1 MNGVT
6 VNARCADTK
15 YKLLIREKVT
25 VIRGQSGTGKTRL
38 IDIIRNTVPG
48 NPTYQ
53 VDVSHRLFISAPSA
67 SDLLRNSVESWKDTL
82 VFIDERIVD
91 SLGDYFCSLV
101 RESENYWVIIS
112 RNDDILRTI
121 PFSMFEAYEFVKTN
135 NVIVNKQIFSCDSR
149 TFGGK
154 FAVNTVTGFITE
166 DSVSGWHFFNKALPK
181 AVVKDSASSNTKVVS
196 TVVKHLGSS
205 ACILVLFDACAF
217 GPFLGDLL
225 SLDSNTLRNI
235 RNMGDKSYSELVE
248 YLGCLGYSLDP
259 MEESVDE
266 KKQHLRENGE
276 FLVDDII
283 ESRRA
288 SLALNRAGIYSVD
301 QLLSVEDVRCIP
313 GVGNVFSSI
322 ILSSL
327 REFSLGHN
335 EEEVI
340 STGNEILDKLV
351 DERNRLRVRKAA
363 LLVEQVEID
372 SKLSEINNSINSIGV
387 SYDKK

>member
-1 MNGVT
+1 MSFEELLKHSLKKELSDEDLN
-6 VNARCADTK
+6 TK
-15 YKLLIREKVT
+15 LSVLFGSFPERVEELYSVFKVRTIRDLLGIDFNDLVMEEKKGN
-25 VIRGQSGTGKTRL
+25 IHDLKF
-38 IDIIRNTVPG
+38 IRNCCHNFGFTLSG
-48 NPTYQ
+48 EY
-53 VDVSHRLFISAPSA
+53 
-67 SDLLRNSVESWKDTL
+67 SDLYISDEEALVPISSLDISKRCKNSLLR
-82 VFIDERIVD
+82 
-91 SLGDYFCSLV
+91 
-101 RESENYWVIIS
+101 
-112 RNDDILRTI
+112 
-121 PFSMFEAYEFVKTN
+121 
-135 NVIVNKQIFSCDSR
+135 
-149 TFGGK
+149 
-154 FAVNTVTGFITE
+154 
-166 DSVSGWHFFNKALPK
+166 SGR
-181 AVVKDSASSNTKVVS
+181 
-196 TVVKHLGSS
+196 
-205 ACILVLFDACAF
+205 CY
-217 GPFLGDLL
+217 FLGDLL

-248 YLGCLGYSLDP
+248 YLVCLGYSLDP

-351 DERNRLRVRKAA
+351 DERNRLRVRKAE
-363 LLVEQVEID
+363 LLVEQVELD
-372 SKLSEINNSINSIGV
+372 SKLSEINNSINNIGV
-387 SYDKK
+387 SYDKKKN

>member
-1 MNGVT
+1 MDGVT
-6 VNARCADTK
+6 INARCADTK

-53 VDVSHRLFISAPSA
+53 VNVSHRLFISAPSA
-67 SDLLRNSVESWKDTL
+67 ADLLRNSVESWKDTL
-82 VFIDERIVD
+82 VFVDERIVD

-101 RESENYWVIIS
+101 RESEAYWIIIS

-166 DSVSGWHFFNKALPK
+166 DSASGWYFFNKALPK
-181 AVVKDSASSNTKVVS
+181 AIVKDSASSNTKVVS
-196 TVVKHLGSS
+196 TVIKHLGSS

-225 SLDSNTLRNI
+225 SLLDMPEYKQSDICFYAMESFEWFLLHSLQLKHLPKVQDVLSNPYKYAYHPKYITYE
-235 RNMGDKSYSELVE
+235 GFY
-248 YLGCLGYSLDP
+248 
-259 MEESVDE
+259 
-266 KKQHLRENGE
+266 
-276 FLVDDII
+276 
-283 ESRRA
+283 
-288 SLALNRAGIYSVD
+288 
-301 QLLSVEDVRCIP
+301 
-313 GVGNVFSSI
+313 
-322 ILSSL
+322 
-327 REFSLGHN
+327 
-335 EEEVI
+335 EEE
-340 STGNEILDKLV
+340 
-351 DERNRLRVRKAA
+351 
-363 LLVEQVEID
+363 
-372 SKLSEINNSINSIGV
+372 LSDNCIVMGK
-387 SYDKK
+387 SYDKSCEDHPFYTTRNIIHLLSLIPNTDFSKVQIDTDMTESLNDLLKKHS